1 MDAPSMQNEGR
12 VYGIYSMIAV
22 ILKHGKNI
30 MDAQVQMKISL
41 KADEV
46 YRFQD
51 AHDVA
56 KFHDDMQVKYEC
68 VLLHNPFL
76 LF

>member
-1 MDAPSMQNEGR
+1 MQTSFYQVKLSLLYVALSMDAPSMQNEGR

-30 MDAQVQMKISL
+30 MDAQAQMKISL

-46 YRFQD
+46 Y
-51 AHDVA
+51 
-56 KFHDDMQVKYEC
+56 
-68 VLLHNPFL
+68 
-76 LF
+76 

>member
-46 YRFQD
+46 Y
-51 AHDVA
+51 
-56 KFHDDMQVKYEC
+56 
-68 VLLHNPFL
+68 
-76 LF
+76 